1 MKNLITSRLTA
12 FLCAAVMVL
21 GLTACG
27 AKITGLSLPAGAV
40 LEKGETLQMDLQYDT
55 ESQTDADALAEA
67 AEKLELVWTS
77 DDETVA
83 TVDENGLV
91 TAVGAGET
99 TIRVSARDGEL
110 SGSCLVTVV
119 VTARD
124 LVVPDTLELVTN
136 GQNSAN
142 LNAAA
147 TPEDATGVT
156 FTYTSSDETVA
167 TVDEICL
174 VTAVANGEADIT
186 VTLTQAFPAATGET
200 ATAETYR
207 QPVTLTATTHVTV
220 TTAAERIELDKTE
233 GVLTVGS
240 THKIKAAVL
249 PDTATDQ
256 TLTWTSSDES
266 VATVDENGKVTAK
279 SVGSAVITASCGEVS
294 AQYKLTVQNVKC
306 SYCGKTGHTS
316 SSCPTKAADEAAAA
330 AAAQAAAE
338 QAAQQQAQAAQVSG
352 GSSGGDSSYVID
364 PNATPGSGTD
374 WTKDPSNM
382 SNGQAGVKGDWDAG
396 FGMSSGT
403 DWTQDSTSN
412 MDGDGGC
419 VGRC

>member
-27 AKITGLSLPAGAV
+27 AKITGLFLPAGAV
-40 LEKGETLQMDLQYDT
+40 LEKGETLQMDLRYDT
-55 ESQTDADALAEA
+55 ETRTDADALAEA

-83 TVDENGLV
+83 AVDENGLV

-99 TIRVSARDGEL
+99 TIRVSAREGEL
-110 SGSCLVTVV
+110 SGSCLVTVA

-124 LVVPDTLELVTN
+124 LVVPDTLELVLN
-136 GQNSAN
+136 GQNTAN
-142 LNAAA
+142 LNASA

-156 FTYTSSDETVA
+156 FTYISSDESIA
-167 TVDEICL
+167 TVDETGL

-200 ATAETYR
+200 ATAETAR

-240 THKIKAAVL
+240 THKVKAAVL

-266 VATVDENGKVTAK
+266 VAAVDENGKVTAK
-279 SVGSAVITASCGEVS
+279 KAGSAVITASCGDVS
-294 AQYKLTVQNVKC
+294 AQYNLTVQNIKC

-330 AAAQAAAE
+330 AAQAAAE
-338 QAAQQQAQAAQVSG
+338 QAQQEQAAQESRGSSAPGLNPDDYLSSQPAVDWTENDAGSG
-352 GSSGGDSSYVID
+352 GV
-364 PNATPGSGTD
+364 
-374 WTKDPSNM
+374 
-382 SNGQAGVKGDWDAG
+382 V
-396 FGMSSGT
+396 
-403 DWTQDSTSN
+403 
-412 MDGDGGC
+412 
-419 VGRC
+419 R

>member
-1 MKNLITSRLTA
+1 MKRISMSRLIA
-12 FLCAAVMVL
+12 LLCAAAMVL

-40 LEKGETLQMDLQYDT
+40 LEKGETLQMDLQYDAET
-55 ESQTDADALAEA
+55 QTDAETLAEA
-67 AEKLELVWTS
+67 AEKLELIWTS

-83 TVDENGLV
+83 AVDENGLV

-99 TIRVSARDGEL
+99 TIRVSAREGEL
-110 SGSCLVTVV
+110 SGSCVVTVV

-124 LVVPDTLELVTN
+124 LVLPDTLELVLN

-142 LNAAA
+142 LNASA

-167 TVDEICL
+167 TVDETGL

-200 ATAETYR
+200 ATEESAR

-233 GVLTVGS
+233 GLLTVGS
-240 THKIKAAVL
+240 THKIKASVL

-279 SVGSAVITASCGEVS
+279 KAGSAVITASCGDVN

-330 AAAQAAAE
+330 AAAQAAAQ
-338 QAAQQQAQAAQVSG
+338 QAAQQQAQQEQAAQESG
-352 GSSGGDSSYVID
+352 GSSGPDLNPDDYLSSQPAV
-364 PNATPGSGTD
+364 D
-374 WTKDPSNM
+374 WTQDPSNG

-403 DWTQDSTSN
+403 DWTQDPSN
-412 MDGDGGC
+412 GDNPQ
-419 VGRC
+419 VGVKG

>member
-27 AKITGLSLPAGAV
+27 AKITGLSLPASAV
-40 LEKGETLQMDLQYDT
+40 LEKGETLQMDLRYDT
-55 ESQTDADALAEA
+55 EPQTDADALAEA

-83 TVDENGLV
+83 SVDENGLV

-110 SGSCLVTVV
+110 SGSCVVTVV

-124 LVVPDTLELVTN
+124 LVVPDTLELVLN

-142 LNAAA
+142 LNASA

-156 FTYTSSDETVA
+156 FTYTSSDESVA
-167 TVDEICL
+167 TVDETGL

-186 VTLTQAFPAATGET
+186 VTLTQTFPAATGET

-240 THKIKAAVL
+240 THKIRAAVL

-256 TLTWTSSDES
+256 IPDLDLQRRERRHRGRERQGHGQKGRQHRYHRVLRGSQRPVQADGAERQVQLLRQDRTHQFRLPGEGCRSGRRGCCRTGCGR
-266 VATVDENGKVTAK
+266 AGGTAAGPAGTGCPGERRVFRPRPQ
-279 SVGSAVITASCGEVS
+279 SRRLPELSACCG
-294 AQYKLTVQNVKC
+294 L
-306 SYCGKTGHTS
+306 
-316 SSCPTKAADEAAAA
+316 
-330 AAAQAAAE
+330 
-338 QAAQQQAQAAQVSG
+338 
-352 GSSGGDSSYVID
+352 D
-364 PNATPGSGTD
+364 PG
-374 WTKDPSNM
+374 
-382 SNGQAGVKGDWDAG
+382 
-396 FGMSSGT
+396 
-403 DWTQDSTSN
+403 
-412 MDGDGGC
+412 
-419 VGRC
+419 

>member
-12 FLCAAVMVL
+12 FLCAAVMAL

-40 LEKGETLQMDLQYDT
+40 LEKGETLQMDLQYNT
-55 ESQTDADALAEA
+55 ETRTDADALAEA

-83 TVDENGLV
+83 AVDENGLV

-99 TIRVSARDGEL
+99 TIRVSSRGGEL
-110 SGSCLVTVV
+110 SGSCVVTVV

-124 LVVPDTLELVTN
+124 LVVPDTLELVMN

-142 LNAAA
+142 LNASA

-167 TVDEICL
+167 TVDETGL

-186 VTLTQAFPAATGET
+186 V
-200 ATAETYR
+200 
-207 QPVTLTATTHVTV
+207 
-220 TTAAERIELDKTE
+220 
-233 GVLTVGS
+233 
-240 THKIKAAVL
+240 
-249 PDTATDQ
+249 

-279 SVGSAVITASCGEVS
+279 KAGSAVITASCGDVS
-294 AQYKLTVQNVKC
+294 AQYNLTVQNVKC

-316 SSCPTKAADEAAAA
+316 SSCPTKAADEAAQ
-330 AAAQAAAE
+330 AAAQ
-338 QAAQQQAQAAQVSG
+338 QAAQQQAQQEQAAQESG
-352 GSSGGDSSYVID
+352 GSSAPDLNPDDYLSSQ
-364 PNATPGSGTD
+364 
-374 WTKDPSNM
+374 PS
-382 SNGQAGVKGDWDAG
+382 V
-396 FGMSSGT
+396 

>member
-21 GLTACG
+21 WLTACG

-40 LEKGETLQMDLQYDT
+40 LEKGETLQMDLRYDT
-55 ESQTDADALAEA
+55 ETQTDAETLAEA

-99 TIRVSARDGEL
+99 TIRVSARGGEL

-124 LVVPDTLELVTN
+124 LVVPDTLELVLN

-142 LNAAA
+142 LNVAA

-167 TVDEICL
+167 TVDETGL
-174 VTAVANGEADIT
+174 VTAVANGEAEIT
-186 VTLTQAFPAATGET
+186 VTLTQAFPAATGEN
-200 ATAETYR
+200 ATAESAR

-220 TTAAERIELDKTE
+220 TTAVERIELDKTE
-233 GVLTVGS
+233 GLLTVGS
-240 THKIKAAVL
+240 THKIKASVL
-249 PDTATDQ
+249 PGTATDQ
-256 TLTWTSSDES
+256 TLTWTSSDEG
-266 VATVDENGKVTAK
+266 VAAVDASGKVTAK
-279 SVGSAVITASCGEVS
+279 KAGSAVITASCRDVS
-294 AQYKLTVQNVKC
+294 AQYNLTVQNVKC

-316 SSCPTKAADEAAAA
+316 SSCPTKAADEAAQ
-330 AAAQAAAE
+330 AAAQQAAQQAQQE
-338 QAAQQQAQAAQVSG
+338 QAAQESG
-352 GSSGGDSSYVID
+352 GSSAPGLNPDDYLSSQPAV
-364 PNATPGSGTD
+364 
-374 WTKDPSNM
+374 
-382 SNGQAGVKGDWDAG
+382 
-396 FGMSSGT
+396 

>member
-27 AKITGLSLPAGAV
+27 AKITGLSLPAGVV
-40 LEKGETLQMDLQYDT
+40 LEKGETLQMDLQYNT
-55 ESQTDADALAEA
+55 ETQTDADALAEA
-67 AEKLELVWTS
+67 AEKLELVWIS

-83 TVDENGLV
+83 VVDENGLV

-99 TIRVSARDGEL
+99 TVRVSAREGEL

-136 GQNSAN
+136 GQNTAN

-147 TPEDATGVT
+147 TPEDATDVT
-156 FTYTSSDETVA
+156 FIYTSSDESVA
-167 TVDEICL
+167 TVDENGL

-200 ATAETYR
+200 ATAETAR

-233 GVLTVGS
+233 GLLTVGS

-249 PDTATDQ
+249 PDTATYQ
-256 TLTWTSSDES
+256 TLTWTSSDEG

-279 SVGSAVITASCGEVS
+279 KAGSAVITASCGDVS
-294 AQYKLTVQNVKC
+294 AQYQLTVQNVKC

-338 QAAQQQAQAAQVSG
+338 QAAQQQAATSG
-352 GSSGGDSSYVID
+352 DSSTPSNDPPVGSSGFDDQY
-364 PNATPGSGTD
+364 GSWFVTESHD
-374 WTKDPSNM
+374 WTQDPSNM

-403 DWTQDSTSN
+403 DWTENDAGS
-412 MDGDGGC
+412 GG
-419 VGRC
+419 VVR

>member
-21 GLTACG
+21 GLTACE
-27 AKITGLSLPAGAV
+27 AKITGLSLPTGAV

-55 ESQTDADALAEA
+55 ETQTDADALAEA

-110 SGSCLVTVV
+110 SGSCVVTVV

-124 LVVPDTLELVTN
+124 IVVPDTLELVLN
-136 GQNSAN
+136 GQNTAN

-167 TVDEICL
+167 TVDETGL

-186 VTLTQAFPAATGET
+186 VTLTQTFPAATGET
-200 ATAETYR
+200 STAETAR
-207 QPVTLTATTHVTV
+207 QLVTLTSTTHVTV

-233 GVLTVGS
+233 GLLTVGS

-279 SVGSAVITASCGEVS
+279 KAGSAVITASCGDVS
-294 AQYKLTVQNVKC
+294 AQYNLTVQNVKC

-316 SSCPTKAADEAAAA
+316 SSCPTKAADQAAAA

-338 QAAQQQAQAAQVSG
+338 QAAQQQAQQEQAAQESG
-352 GSSGGDSSYVID
+352 GSSAPDLNPDDYLSSQ
-364 PNATPGSGTD
+364 
-374 WTKDPSNM
+374 PS
-382 SNGQAGVKGDWDAG
+382 V
-396 FGMSSGT
+396 

>member
-1 MKNLITSRLTA
+1 M
-12 FLCAAVMVL
+12 AAM
-21 GLTACG
+21 
-27 AKITGLSLPAGAV
+27 
-40 LEKGETLQMDLQYDT
+40 
-55 ESQTDADALAEA
+55 
-67 AEKLELVWTS
+67 
-77 DDETVA
+77 
-83 TVDENGLV
+83 
-91 TAVGAGET
+91 
-99 TIRVSARDGEL
+99 
-110 SGSCLVTVV
+110 
-119 VTARD
+119 
-124 LVVPDTLELVTN
+124 
-136 GQNSAN
+136 
-142 LNAAA
+142 A

-167 TVDEICL
+167 TVDETGL

-186 VTLTQAFPAATGET
+186 VTLTQAFPVATVET
-200 ATAETYR
+200 ATAESAR

-220 TTAAERIELDKTE
+220 TTAVERIELDKTE

-256 TLTWTSSDES
+256 TLTWTSSDEG
-266 VATVDENGKVTAK
+266 VATVDASGKVTAK
-279 SVGSAVITASCGEVS
+279 KAGSAVITASCGEVS

-316 SSCPTKAADEAAAA
+316 SSCPTKAADQAAAA

-338 QAAQQQAQAAQVSG
+338 QAAQQQAATSG
-352 GSSGGDSSYVID
+352 DSSTPSNDPPVGSSGFDDQY
-364 PNATPGSGTD
+364 GSWFVTE
-374 WTKDPSNM
+374 SH
-382 SNGQAGVKGDWDAG
+382 
-396 FGMSSGT
+396 

>member
-55 ESQTDADALAEA
+55 ETQTDADALAEA

-83 TVDENGLV
+83 VVDENGLV

-99 TIRVSARDGEL
+99 TIRVSAREGEL
-110 SGSCLVTVV
+110 SGSCVVTVV

-124 LVVPDTLELVTN
+124 IVVPDTLELVLN
-136 GQNSAN
+136 GQNTAN

-156 FTYTSSDETVA
+156 FTYTSSDES
-167 TVDEICL
+167 I
-174 VTAVANGEADIT
+174 
-186 VTLTQAFPAATGET
+186 
-200 ATAETYR
+200 
-207 QPVTLTATTHVTV
+207 
-220 TTAAERIELDKTE
+220 
-233 GVLTVGS
+233 
-240 THKIKAAVL
+240 
-249 PDTATDQ
+249 
-256 TLTWTSSDES
+256 
-266 VATVDENGKVTAK
+266 ATVDENGKVTAK
-279 SVGSAVITASCGEVS
+279 KAGSAVITASCGDVS
-294 AQYKLTVQNVKC
+294 AQYNLTVQNVKC

-316 SSCPTKAADEAAAA
+316 SSCPIKAADEA
-330 AAAQAAAE
+330 AAAE
-338 QAAQQQAQAAQVSG
+338 QAAQQQAQQEQAAQESG
-352 GSSGGDSSYVID
+352 GSSAPSLNPDDYQSSQPAV
-364 PNATPGSGTD
+364 
-374 WTKDPSNM
+374 
-382 SNGQAGVKGDWDAG
+382 
-396 FGMSSGT
+396 

>member
-1 MKNLITSRLTA
+1 M
-12 FLCAAVMVL
+12 
-21 GLTACG
+21 
-27 AKITGLSLPAGAV
+27 
-40 LEKGETLQMDLQYDT
+40 
-55 ESQTDADALAEA
+55 
-67 AEKLELVWTS
+67 
-77 DDETVA
+77 
-83 TVDENGLV
+83 
-91 TAVGAGET
+91 
-99 TIRVSARDGEL
+99 
-110 SGSCLVTVV
+110 
-119 VTARD
+119 
-124 LVVPDTLELVTN
+124 
-136 GQNSAN
+136 
-142 LNAAA
+142 
-147 TPEDATGVT
+147 
-156 FTYTSSDETVA
+156 
-167 TVDEICL
+167 
-174 VTAVANGEADIT
+174 
-186 VTLTQAFPAATGET
+186 
-200 ATAETYR
+200 
-207 QPVTLTATTHVTV
+207 TV

-294 AQYKLTVQNVKC
+294 AQYQLTVQNVKC

-316 SSCPTKAADEAAAA
+316 SGCPTKAADEAAA

>member
-27 AKITGLSLPAGAV
+27 AKITGLFLPAGAV
-40 LEKGETLQMDLQYDT
+40 LEKGETLQMDLQYNT
-55 ESQTDADALAEA
+55 ETRTDADALAEA

-83 TVDENGLV
+83 VVDENGLV

-99 TIRVSARDGEL
+99 IIRVSARDGEL
-110 SGSCLVTVV
+110 SGSCVVTVV

-124 LVVPDTLELVTN
+124 IVVPDTLELVLN
-136 GQNSAN
+136 GQNTAN

-167 TVDEICL
+167 TVDETGL
-174 VTAVANGEADIT
+174 VTAVANGEAEIT

-200 ATAETYR
+200 ATAETAR

-266 VATVDENGKVTAK
+266 VAAVDENGKVTAK
-279 SVGSAVITASCGEVS
+279 KAGSAVITASCGDVS
-294 AQYKLTVQNVKC
+294 AQYNLTVQNIKC

-330 AAAQAAAE
+330 AAQAAAE
-338 QAAQQQAQAAQVSG
+338 QAQQEQAAQESRGSSAPGLNPDDYLSSQPAVDWTENDAGSG
-352 GSSGGDSSYVID
+352 GV
-364 PNATPGSGTD
+364 
-374 WTKDPSNM
+374 
-382 SNGQAGVKGDWDAG
+382 V
-396 FGMSSGT
+396 
-403 DWTQDSTSN
+403 
-412 MDGDGGC
+412 
-419 VGRC
+419 R

>member
-27 AKITGLSLPAGAV
+27 AKITGLSLPAGTV

-55 ESQTDADALAEA
+55 ETQTDVETLAEA

-83 TVDENGLV
+83 VVDENGLV

-99 TIRVSARDGEL
+99 TIRVSAREGEL
-110 SGSCLVTVV
+110 SGSCVVTVV

-124 LVVPDTLELVTN
+124 LVVPDTLELVMN
-136 GQNSAN
+136 GQNTAN
-142 LNAAA
+142 LNASA

-156 FTYTSSDETVA
+156 FTYTSIDESIA
-167 TVDEICL
+167 TVDETGL

-200 ATAETYR
+200 ATAESTR

-256 TLTWTSSDES
+256 TLTWTSSDEG

-279 SVGSAVITASCGEVS
+279 KAGSAVIIASCGDVS
-294 AQYKLTVQNVKC
+294 AQYNLTVQNVKC

-316 SSCPTKAADEAAAA
+316 SGCPTKAADQAAA

-338 QAAQQQAQAAQVSG
+338 QAAQQQAQQEQAAQESG
-352 GSSGGDSSYVID
+352 GSSAPSLNPDDYLSSQ
-364 PNATPGSGTD
+364 
-374 WTKDPSNM
+374 PS
-382 SNGQAGVKGDWDAG
+382 V
-396 FGMSSGT
+396 

>member
-55 ESQTDADALAEA
+55 ETQTDTDALAEA

-83 TVDENGLV
+83 AVDENGLV
-91 TAVGAGET
+91 TAVEAGET

-110 SGSCLVTVV
+110 SVSYVVTVV

-136 GQNSAN
+136 GQNTAN

-156 FTYTSSDETVA
+156 FTYTSSDESVA
-167 TVDEICL
+167 TVDENGL

-186 VTLTQAFPAATGET
+186 VTLTQAFPVATGET
-200 ATAETYR
+200 ATAETSR

-240 THKIKAAVL
+240 THKIKASVL

-256 TLTWTSSDES
+256 TLTLTSSDES
-266 VATVDENGKVTAK
+266 IATVDENGKVTAK
-279 SVGSAVITASCGEVS
+279 KAGSAVITASCEDVS
-294 AQYKLTVQNVKC
+294 AQYQLTVQNVKC
-306 SYCGKTGHTS
+306 SYCGKTGHTIS
-316 SSCPTKAADEAAAA
+316 GCPVKAADQ
-330 AAAQAAAE
+330 AAAQATAE
-338 QAAQQQAQAAQVSG
+338 QAAQQQAATSG
-352 GSSGGDSSYVID
+352 DSSTPSNDPPVGSSGFDDQYGSWFVTESHDWTEND
-364 PNATPGSGTD
+364 AGSG
-374 WTKDPSNM
+374 
-382 SNGQAGVKGDWDAG
+382 GV
-396 FGMSSGT
+396 
-403 DWTQDSTSN
+403 
-412 MDGDGGC
+412 
-419 VGRC
+419 VR

>member
-1 MKNLITSRLTA
+1 MKTKFSSRLA
-12 FLCAAVMVL
+12 ALLCAAAMVL

-40 LEKGETLQMDLQYDT
+40 LEKGETLQMNLQYDT
-55 ESQTDADALAEA
+55 ETQTDADALAEA

-83 TVDENGLV
+83 AVDENGLV

-99 TIRVSARDGEL
+99 TIRVSAREGEL
-110 SGSCLVTVV
+110 SGSCVVTVV

-124 LVVPDTLELVTN
+124 LVVPDTLELVLN
-136 GQNSAN
+136 GQNTAN

-147 TPEDATGVT
+147 TPEDATDVT

-167 TVDEICL
+167 TVDETGL

-186 VTLTQAFPAATGET
+186 VTLTQTFPAATGET
-200 ATAETYR
+200 ATAESAR
-207 QPVTLTATTHVTV
+207 QPVTLTTITHVTV

-240 THKIKAAVL
+240 THKIKASVL

-256 TLTWTSSDES
+256 TLTWISSDEG

-279 SVGSAVITASCGEVS
+279 KAGSAVITASCGNVS
-294 AQYKLTVQNVKC
+294 AQYQLTVQNVKC
-306 SYCGKTGHTS
+306 SYCGKTGHIS
-316 SSCPTKAADEAAAA
+316 SNCPTKAADEAAAA
-330 AAAQAAAE
+330 AAAQAAAQ
-338 QAAQQQAQAAQVSG
+338 QAAQQQEQAAQESG
-352 GSSGGDSSYVID
+352 GSSTPSLNPDDYLSSQPAV
-364 PNATPGSGTD
+364 
-374 WTKDPSNM
+374 
-382 SNGQAGVKGDWDAG
+382 
-396 FGMSSGT
+396 
-403 DWTQDSTSN
+403 DWTQDPSN
-412 MDGDGGC
+412 GDNP
-419 VGRC
+419 VIVK

>member
-27 AKITGLSLPAGAV
+27 AKITGLFLPAGAV

-55 ESQTDADALAEA
+55 ETRTDADALAEA
-67 AEKLELVWTS
+67 AEKLELIWTS

-83 TVDENGLV
+83 SVDENGLV

-99 TIRVSARDGEL
+99 TIRVSARNGEL
-110 SGSCLVTVV
+110 SGICVVTVV

-124 LVVPDTLELVTN
+124 LVVPDALELVMN

-167 TVDEICL
+167 TVDETGL
-174 VTAVANGEADIT
+174 VTAVANGEAEIT

-200 ATAETYR
+200 ATAETAR

-266 VATVDENGKVTAK
+266 VAAVDENGKVTAK
-279 SVGSAVITASCGEVS
+279 KAGSAVITASCGDVS
-294 AQYKLTVQNVKC
+294 AQYNLTVQNIKC

-330 AAAQAAAE
+330 AAQAAAE
-338 QAAQQQAQAAQVSG
+338 QAQQEQAAQESRGSSAPGLNPDDYLSSQPAVDWTENDAGSG
-352 GSSGGDSSYVID
+352 GV
-364 PNATPGSGTD
+364 
-374 WTKDPSNM
+374 
-382 SNGQAGVKGDWDAG
+382 V
-396 FGMSSGT
+396 
-403 DWTQDSTSN
+403 
-412 MDGDGGC
+412 
-419 VGRC
+419 R

>member
-40 LEKGETLQMDLQYDT
+40 LEKGETLQMDLRYDT
-55 ESQTDADALAEA
+55 ETQTDADALAEA

-99 TIRVSARDGEL
+99 TIRVSAREGEL
-110 SGSCLVTVV
+110 SGSCMVTVV

-124 LVVPDTLELVTN
+124 IVVPDTLELVTN

-142 LNAAA
+142 LNAA

-156 FTYTSSDETVA
+156 YTYTSSDETVA
-167 TVDEICL
+167 TVDETGL

-200 ATAETYR
+200 ATAETAR
-207 QPVTLTATTHVTV
+207 QPVTLTSTTHVTV

-240 THKIKAAVL
+240 THKIKASAM

-256 TLTWTSSDES
+256 TLTWTSSDEG

-279 SVGSAVITASCGEVS
+279 KAGSAVITASCGDVS
-294 AQYKLTVQNVKC
+294 AQYQLTVQNVKC

-352 GSSGGDSSYVID
+352 GSSGGDSGYVID

>member
-40 LEKGETLQMDLQYDT
+40 LEKGETLQMDLRYNT
-55 ESQTDADALAEA
+55 ETQTDADALAEA

-99 TIRVSARDGEL
+99 TIRVSARGGEL
-110 SGSCLVTVV
+110 SGSCVVTVV

-124 LVVPDTLELVTN
+124 LVVPDTLELVLN

-156 FTYTSSDETVA
+156 FTYTSSDESIA
-167 TVDEICL
+167 TVDETGL

-200 ATAETYR
+200 ATEESAR
-207 QPVTLTATTHVTV
+207 QPVTLTAITHVTV

-240 THKIKAAVL
+240 THKIKASVL

-256 TLTWTSSDES
+256 TLTWTSSDEG

-279 SVGSAVITASCGEVS
+279 KAGSAVITASCGDVS
-294 AQYKLTVQNVKC
+294 AQYNLTVQNVKC

-316 SSCPTKAADEAAAA
+316 SSCPTKAADQAAAA
-330 AAAQAAAE
+330 AAAQAAAQQAQQE
-338 QAAQQQAQAAQVSG
+338 QAAQESG
-352 GSSGGDSSYVID
+352 GSSGGDSGYVID
-364 PNATPGSGTD
+364 PNATPG
-374 WTKDPSNM
+374 
-382 SNGQAGVKGDWDAG
+382 
-396 FGMSSGT
+396 SGT

>member
-1 MKNLITSRLTA
+1 M
-12 FLCAAVMVL
+12 
-21 GLTACG
+21 
-27 AKITGLSLPAGAV
+27 
-40 LEKGETLQMDLQYDT
+40 
-55 ESQTDADALAEA
+55 
-67 AEKLELVWTS
+67 
-77 DDETVA
+77 
-83 TVDENGLV
+83 
-91 TAVGAGET
+91 GAGET

-110 SGSCLVTVV
+110 SGSCVVTVV

-124 LVVPDTLELVTN
+124 LVVPDTLELVLN

-147 TPEDATGVT
+147 TPEDATDVT
-156 FTYTSSDETVA
+156 YTYTSSDETVA
-167 TVDEICL
+167 TVDETGL

-200 ATAETYR
+200 ATAESAR

-279 SVGSAVITASCGEVS
+279 KAGSAVITASCGEVS
-294 AQYKLTVQNVKC
+294 AQYQLTVQNVKC

-316 SSCPTKAADEAAAA
+316 SGCPTKAADQAAAA

-338 QAAQQQAQAAQVSG
+338 QAAQQQAQQEQAAQVSG
-352 GSSGGDSSYVID
+352 GSSGGDSGYVID

-374 WTKDPSNM
+374 WTQDPSNG

>member
-27 AKITGLSLPAGAV
+27 AKITRLSLPTGAV

-55 ESQTDADALAEA
+55 ETRTDADALAEA
-67 AEKLELVWTS
+67 AEKLELLWTS

-83 TVDENGLV
+83 VVDENG
-91 TAVGAGET
+91 
-99 TIRVSARDGEL
+99 
-110 SGSCLVTVV
+110 
-119 VTARD
+119 
-124 LVVPDTLELVTN
+124 
-136 GQNSAN
+136 
-142 LNAAA
+142 
-147 TPEDATGVT
+147 
-156 FTYTSSDETVA
+156 
-167 TVDEICL
+167 L

-200 ATAETYR
+200 ATAESAR

-240 THKIKAAVL
+240 THKIKASVL

-266 VATVDENGKVTAK
+266 VAAADENGKVTAK
-279 SVGSAVITASCGEVS
+279 KAGSAVITASCGEVS
-294 AQYKLTVQNVKC
+294 AQYQLTVQNVKC

-316 SSCPTKAADEAAAA
+316 SGCPTKAADE

-338 QAAQQQAQAAQVSG
+338 QAAQQQAQQEQAAQESG
-352 GSSGGDSSYVID
+352 GSSGGDSGFTID
-364 PNATPGSGTD
+364 PNATPGSGFLF
-374 WTKDPSNM
+374 PP
-382 SNGQAGVKGDWDAG
+382 QAAVACAALPRTEAQK
-396 FGMSSGT
+396 
-403 DWTQDSTSN
+403 
-412 MDGDGGC
+412 
-419 VGRC
+419 

>member
-27 AKITGLSLPAGAV
+27 AKITGLFLPAGAV

-55 ESQTDADALAEA
+55 ETRTDADALAEA
-67 AEKLELVWTS
+67 AEKLELIWTS

-83 TVDENGLV
+83 SVDENGLV

-99 TIRVSARDGEL
+99 TIRVSARNGEL
-110 SGSCLVTVV
+110 SGICVVTVV

-124 LVVPDTLELVTN
+124 LVVPDALELVMN

-167 TVDEICL
+167 TVDETGL
-174 VTAVANGEADIT
+174 VTAVANGEAEIT

-200 ATAETYR
+200 ATAETAR

-266 VATVDENGKVTAK
+266 VATVDASGKVTAK
-279 SVGSAVITASCGEVS
+279 KAGSAVITASCGDVS
-294 AQYKLTVQNVKC
+294 AQYNLTVQNVKC

-316 SSCPTKAADEAAAA
+316 SSCPTKAADQ
-330 AAAQAAAE
+330 AAAQAAAQ
-338 QAAQQQAQAAQVSG
+338 QAAQQQAQQEQAAQESG
-352 GSSGGDSSYVID
+352 GSSAPDLNPDDYLSSQ
-364 PNATPGSGTD
+364 
-374 WTKDPSNM
+374 PS
-382 SNGQAGVKGDWDAG
+382 V
-396 FGMSSGT
+396 